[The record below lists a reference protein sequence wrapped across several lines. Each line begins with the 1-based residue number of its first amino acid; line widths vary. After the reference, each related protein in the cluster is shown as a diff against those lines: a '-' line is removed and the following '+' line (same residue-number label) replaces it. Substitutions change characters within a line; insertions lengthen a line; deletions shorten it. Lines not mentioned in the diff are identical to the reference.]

1 MKIKQIISV
10 VIVAVFLLTIIP
22 TTAFAMQIFVDI
34 TVDTG
39 SKHIALEVEQTD
51 RIEDI
56 KLKIYDKEGIPES
69 AQVLTFN
76 GTTLEDGNTLQDYSI
91 QNDSTIYLTHNHNF
105 IYSASENIITEDCLY
120 CDHNETATI
129 LALMEDVVYDG
140 TPKAGATVEYSSN
153 WKGGTLT
160 IVYENNINACDG
172 TAYAYIQKD
181 NAKAEVYFSILAATP
196 EHTIPTGLTA
206 NYGAILSDIVLP
218 SATNG
223 VWTWMKPRDS
233 VGDAGTKSFKA
244 LFTPTDSDNYI
255 TLLVNIPVTVN
266 KKKVT
271 KPTGDDRTFI
281 FNGQE
286 QTYVISESNDYT
298 ITNNVQTNAGTYNVV
313 VALKDT
319 VNYEWDDGSTSAL
332 TFEFNIAKAN
342 QTAPIVNKSDETIS
356 GKNDGKITN
365 VSSKMEYRVNGEETY
380 TAITSEALDNL
391 ADEKYYIRFKGDNNY
406 NASPDTEVVIAAG
419 RMLVVTYKA
428 DGQVVDT
435 INVEYGKD
443 ATAPT
448 IPTKNGYTKTAPT
461 WDKDGKNI
469 TADAEI
475 NAVYTQDPIEQP
487 EDTKSP
493 QTGDN
498 SNFWLWV
505 ALMLL
510 SGGMLF
516 GTILLKKKEVKNI

>member
-129 LALMEDVVYDG
+129 LALMEDIVYDG

-391 ADEKYYIRFKGDNNY
+391 ADEKYYIRFKGENNY

-435 INVEYGKD
+435 INVEYGKN

-448 IPTKNGYTKTAPT
+448 IPTKTGYTKTAPT

-469 TADAEI
+469 TADTEI

>member
-443 ATAPT
+443 ATAPA

-469 TADAEI
+469 TADTEI

>member
-140 TPKAGATVEYSSN
+140 TAKAGATVEYSSN

-196 EHTIPTGLTA
+196 EHTIPAGLTA

-469 TADAEI
+469 TADTEI

>member
-196 EHTIPTGLTA
+196 EHTIPAGLTA

-469 TADAEI
+469 TADTEI

>member
-223 VWTWMKPRDS
+223 VWTWMKPGDS

-298 ITNNVQTNAGTYNVV
+298 ITYNVQTNAGTYNVV

-332 TFEFNIAKAN
+332 TFEFNISKAN

-469 TADAEI
+469 TADTEI

>member
-469 TADAEI
+469 TADTEI

>member
-298 ITNNVQTNAGTYNVV
+298 ITNNVQTSAGTYNVV
-313 VALKDT
+313 VALNDT

-469 TADAEI
+469 TADTEI

>member
-69 AQVLTFN
+69 AQVLTIN

-129 LALMEDVVYDG
+129 LALIEDVVYDG

-196 EHTIPTGLTA
+196 EHTIPAGLTA

-469 TADAEI
+469 TADTEI

>member
-76 GTTLEDGNTLQDYSI
+76 GTTLEDGNTLQDYSV

-244 LFTPTDSDNYI
+244 IFTPTDSDNYI

-266 KKKVT
+266 KKKVA

-419 RMLVVTYKA
+419 IMLVVTYKA

-469 TADAEI
+469 TADTEI

>member
-129 LALMEDVVYDG
+129 LAVMEDVVYDG

-233 VGDAGTKSFKA
+233 VGDAGTKSFEA

-469 TADAEI
+469 TADTEI

>member
-1 MKIKQIISV
+1 MKHFAISV

-181 NAKAEVYFSILAATP
+181 NAKAEMYFSILAATP

-469 TADAEI
+469 TADTEI

>member
-365 VSSKMEYRVNGEETY
+365 VSNKMEYRVNGEETY
-380 TAITSEALDNL
+380 TAVTSETLDNL
-391 ADEKYYIRFKGDNNY
+391 TDEKYYIRFKGDNNY

-469 TADAEI
+469 TADTEI

>member
-69 AQVLTFN
+69 AQVLTIN

-129 LALMEDVVYDG
+129 LALMEDVAYDG

-196 EHTIPTGLTA
+196 EHTIPSGLTA
-206 NYGAILSDIVLP
+206 NPGATLSDITLP
-218 SATNG
+218 TASNG
-223 VWTWMKPRDS
+223 TWTWMKPRDS

-266 KKKVT
+266 KKKVA

-469 TADAEI
+469 TADTEI

>member
-223 VWTWMKPRDS
+223 VWTWMKPGDS

-298 ITNNVQTNAGTYNVV
+298 ITYNVQTNAGTYNVV

-469 TADAEI
+469 TADTEI

>member
-1 MKIKQIISV
+1 MKIKQIVSV

-76 GTTLEDGNTLQDYSI
+76 GTTLEDGNTLQDYSV

-140 TPKAGATVEYSSN
+140 TPKAGATVVYSSN

-196 EHTIPTGLTA
+196 EHTIPSGLTA
-206 NYGAILSDIVLP
+206 NPGATLSDITLP
-218 SATNG
+218 TASNG
-223 VWTWMKPRDS
+223 TWTWYKPRDS
-233 VGDAGTKSFKA
+233 VGDAGTRSFNA
-244 LFTPTDSDNYI
+244 IFTPNDTDTYI
-255 TLLVNIPVTVN
+255 TLMVRVPITVN
-266 KKKVT
+266 KKKIA
-271 KPTGDDRTFI
+271 KPTGDNRTFI
-281 FNGQE
+281 YNGQE
-286 QTYVISESNDYT
+286 QTYNIAESNDYT

-319 VNYEWDDGSTSAL
+319 VNYEWDDGSTSTL

-469 TADAEI
+469 TADTEI

-498 SNFWLWV
+498 SNFLLWV

>member
-298 ITNNVQTNAGTYNVV
+298 ITYNVQTNAGTYNVV
-313 VALKDT
+313 VALRDT
-319 VNYEWDDGSTSAL
+319 VNYEWDDGSTSSL

-365 VSSKMEYRVNGEETY
+365 VSSKMDYRVNGEETY

-469 TADAEI
+469 TADTEI

-505 ALMLL
+505 VLMLL

>member
-34 TVDTG
+34 MVDTG
-39 SKHIALEVEQTD
+39 SKHIVLEVEQTD

-196 EHTIPTGLTA
+196 EHTIPAGLTA

-332 TFEFNIAKAN
+332 TFEFNISKAN

-469 TADAEI
+469 TADTEI

>member
-223 VWTWMKPRDS
+223 VWTWMKPGDS

-469 TADAEI
+469 TADTEI

>member
-140 TPKAGATVEYSSN
+140 TAKAGATVEYSSN

-196 EHTIPTGLTA
+196 EHTIPSGLTA
-206 NYGAILSDIVLP
+206 NPGATLSDITLP
-218 SATNG
+218 TASNG
-223 VWTWMKPRDS
+223 TWTWYKPRDS
-233 VGDAGTKSFKA
+233 VGDAGTRSFNA
-244 LFTPTDSDNYI
+244 IFTPNDTDNYI
-255 TLLVNIPVTVN
+255 TLMVRVPITVN
-266 KKKVT
+266 KKKIA
-271 KPTGDDRTFI
+271 KPTGDNRTFI
-281 FNGQE
+281 YNGQE
-286 QTYVISESNDYT
+286 QTYNIAESTDYT
-298 ITNNVQTNAGTYNVV
+298 ITGNAKTNAGAYEVV
-313 VALKDT
+313 VALKDST
-319 VNYEWDDGSTSAL
+319 NCEWADGSTTDL
-332 TFEFNIAKAN
+332 IFDFNIAKAD
-342 QTAPIVNKSDETIS
+342 QAAPSVNKADETFA
-356 GKNDGKITN
+356 GKNDGKITD
-365 VSSKMEYRVNGEETY
+365 VSDKMEYRVNGGTTY
-380 TAITSEALDNL
+380 TAISGSIIENL
-391 ADEKYYIRFKGDNNY
+391 ADEKYYVRLKGDSNY
-406 NASPDTEVVIAAG
+406 NASPDTEIVIAAG

-469 TADAEI
+469 TADTEI

>member
-1 MKIKQIISV
+1 M
-10 VIVAVFLLTIIP
+10 AVFLLTIIP

-196 EHTIPTGLTA
+196 EHTIPSGLTA
-206 NYGAILSDIVLP
+206 NPGATLSDITLP
-218 SATNG
+218 TASNG
-223 VWTWMKPRDS
+223 TWTWMKPRDS

-469 TADAEI
+469 TADTEI

>member
-196 EHTIPTGLTA
+196 EHTIPAGLTA

-233 VGDAGTKSFKA
+233 VGDAGTKSFEA

-469 TADAEI
+469 TADTEI

>member
-10 VIVAVFLLTIIP
+10 VIVVVFLLTIIP

-233 VGDAGTKSFKA
+233 VGDAVTKSFKA

-469 TADAEI
+469 TADTEI

>member
-76 GTTLEDGNTLQDYSI
+76 GTTLEDGNTLQDYSV

-105 IYSASENIITEDCLY
+105 IYSASENIITENCLY

-244 LFTPTDSDNYI
+244 IFTPTDSDNYI

-266 KKKVT
+266 KKKVA

-469 TADAEI
+469 TADTEI

>member
-69 AQVLTFN
+69 AQVLTIN

-140 TPKAGATVEYSSN
+140 TPKAGATVEYSSY

-196 EHTIPTGLTA
+196 EHTIPAGLTA

-469 TADAEI
+469 TADTEI

>member
-1 MKIKQIISV
+1 MRFKQIISII
-10 VIVAVFLLTIIP
+10 IVAVLLLTVIP
-22 TTAFAMQIFVDI
+22 TTAFAMQIFVRV

-39 SKHIALEVEQTD
+39 YKHITLEVESSDT
-51 RIEDI
+51 IEAV
-56 KLKIYDKEGIPES
+56 KAKIYSKEGIPVD
-69 AQVLTFN
+69 AQILSFN
-76 GTTLEDGNTLQDYSI
+76 DIVMEDGRTLADYSI
-91 QNDSTIYLTHNHNF
+91 QKDSTIYLTHNHNF
-105 IYSASENIITEDCLY
+105 IYFANENVITEDCLY

-129 LALMEDVVYDG
+129 LAVMEDVVYDG

-181 NAKAEVYFSILAATP
+181 NAKAEVYFSILAAIP

-206 NYGAILSDIVLP
+206 TYGALLSDITLP
-218 SATNG
+218 TATNG
-223 VWTWMKPRDS
+223 VWTWRKPGDS
-233 VGDAGTKSFKA
+233 VGDAGDKTFKA
-244 LFTPTDSDNYI
+244 LFTPTDSNNYI
-255 TLLVNIPVTVN
+255 TLLVNVPVTVN
-266 KKKVT
+266 KKKVA
-271 KPTGDDRTFI
+271 KPTGDNRTFTY
-281 FNGQE
+281 NGQE
-286 QTYVISESNDYT
+286 QTYAIAEGTDYT
-298 ITNNVQTNAGTYNVV
+298 VTNNIQTDAGTYNVV
-313 VALKDT
+313 VSLKDT
-319 VNYEWDDGSTSAL
+319 TNFEWDDGSSSAL
-332 TFEFNIAKAN
+332 NFSFNIAKAD
-342 QTAPIVNKSDETIS
+342 QAAPIVNKTNETIS
-356 GKNDGKITN
+356 GKNDGKITEL
-365 VSSKMEYRVNGEETY
+365 STKMEYRVNGEETY
-380 TAITSEALDNL
+380 TAVTSETLDNL

-406 NASPDTEVVIAAG
+406 NASPDTEVVIATG

-428 DGQVVDT
+428 DGQVVDN

-469 TADAEI
+469 TADTEI

-498 SNFWLWV
+498 SNIWLWV

-516 GTILLKKKEVKNI
+516 GTIHLKKKEEI

>member
-22 TTAFAMQIFVDI
+22 TTAFAMQIFVNI

-39 SKHIALEVEQTD
+39 SKHITLEVEPTD
-51 RIEDI
+51 RIEDV
-56 KLKIYDKEGIPES
+56 KSKIYDKEGVSVS
-69 AQVLTFN
+69 AQILTFN

-91 QNDSTIYLTHNHNF
+91 QKDSTIYLTHNHNF
-105 IYSASENIITEDCLY
+105 VYNANENVIAEDCIY
-120 CDHNETATI
+120 CEHNETATV
-129 LALMEDVVYDG
+129 LALTEDIVYDG
-140 TPKAGATVEYSSN
+140 TPKEGATIQYSAN
-153 WKGGTLT
+153 WQGGALT

-172 TAYAYIQKD
+172 TACAYIQKD

-206 NYGAILSDIVLP
+206 NYGAILSDITLP
-218 SATNG
+218 TASNG
-223 VWTWMKPRDS
+223 VWTWMKPGDS
-233 VGDAGTKSFKA
+233 VGDAGSKTFKA
-244 LFTPTDSDNYI
+244 LFTPNDANNYI
-255 TLLVNIPVTVN
+255 TLLVNVPVIVN
-266 KKKVT
+266 KKKVV
-271 KPTGDDRTFI
+271 KPTGDNSTFI
-281 FNGQE
+281 YNGQE
-286 QTYVISESNDYT
+286 QTYAISENADYT
-298 ITNNVQTNAGTYNVV
+298 VTNNVQTNAGTYNVV

-319 VNYEWDDGSTSAL
+319 MNYEWDDGSTSAL

-365 VSSKMEYRVNGEETY
+365 VSIKMEYRVNGEETY
-380 TAITSEALDNL
+380 TAITSEALNNL

-406 NASPDTEVVIAAG
+406 NASPDTKVVIAAG

-435 INVEYGKD
+435 VNVEYGKD
-443 ATAPT
+443 ATAPS
-448 IPTKNGYTKTAPT
+448 IPTKNGYTQTAPT

-469 TADAEI
+469 TADTEI
-475 NAVYTQDPIEQP
+475 NAVYTQDPIIEQP
-487 EDTKSP
+487 DDTKSP

-498 SNFWLWV
+498 SNIWLWV

-516 GTILLKKKEVKNI
+516 GTILLKKNKEN

>member
-1 MKIKQIISV
+1 MKIKQLLLV

-76 GTTLEDGNTLQDYSI
+76 GTTLEDGNTLQDYSV

-105 IYSASENIITEDCLY
+105 IYRASENIITEDCLY

-223 VWTWMKPRDS
+223 VWTWMKPGDS

-365 VSSKMEYRVNGEETY
+365 VSSKMEYRLNGEETY

-448 IPTKNGYTKTAPT
+448 IPTKNRYTKTAPT

-469 TADAEI
+469 TADTEI

>member
-69 AQVLTFN
+69 AQVLTIN

-140 TPKAGATVEYSSN
+140 TPKAGATVEYSSY

-469 TADAEI
+469 TADTEI

>member
-34 TVDTG
+34 MVDTG

-76 GTTLEDGNTLQDYSI
+76 GTTLEDGNTLQDYSV

-196 EHTIPTGLTA
+196 EHTIPAGLTA

-332 TFEFNIAKAN
+332 TFEFNISKAN

-469 TADAEI
+469 TADTEI